1 MNRRGN
7 EGPGLLATIAI
18 VLIVIVISGYWLMN
32 SSKNFGKANDCTNNG
47 GTCQSM
53 CDITK
58 GIVPAPYSCSK
69 DGELCC
75 RSLTGGG
82 SGTANAGGTS
92 SGSGGG
98 TAVQPPS
105 FSLRQ
110 PSVTF
115 TSGTATATKYNPGS
129 TITLLA
135 GMPEEPKI
143 GFTQSTEY
151 FSTAELVKKC
161 EDYYKD
167 PMRACDKD
175 DWVTVIGIEDVGG
188 KLLASGSFRTAS
200 LSTASSSL
208 LDDKGAPIGATVTLS
223 APSEAADSKNKELKS
238 TRLSGTVTFD
248 KESKILNNYAGQT
261 LRLVIVVYSSRD
273 GQSNADVSTAIFK
286 TTQKLNIKPIYPVRI
301 VKGLDNKWT
310 REKTATVACD
320 TQNVKCKNI
329 AFKVVNAT
337 HTNIGSEEHDCGVPS
352 AAPTQL
358 TTVKPKYY
366 IVDTKTGKSTGIGY
380 DTYDQCM
387 IAESGALS
395 SSFSAAATPFFTAL
409 KSTGTADAQLANTFL
424 GFTQQSS
431 STKCR
436 SSEDIVL
443 DNSPFKIGDTYWAD
457 TFDPVT
463 QTATIRLREANM
475 AGQYLC
481 VYGQDVEDK
490 FSYIGGKG
498 QRINIDRT
506 PPLVDIKFDPF
517 TLRMQFFCQDGLPE
531 ELGVTESGCKST
543 FGVAYIGDITKFLPA
558 LVSGA
563 QSANTWC
570 PTSGY
575 STETSR
581 LRLYSGTEIKVLC
594 MRGDDNAGNSAV
606 TMATVF
612 NGYDML
618 AKALVIYLEE
628 KEND

>member
-18 VLIVIVISGYWLMN
+18 VLIVIVIAGYWLMN

-53 CDITK
+53 CDLTK

-82 SGTANAGGTS
+82 SGTANADGTPAG
-92 SGSGGG
+92 SGSG
-98 TAVQPPS
+98 TSVQPPS

-110 PSVTF
+110 PVVTF
-115 TSGTATATKYNPGS
+115 SSGTATAIKYNPGS
-129 TITLLA
+129 TITILA

-143 GFTQSTEY
+143 AFTQSTEY
-151 FSTAELVKKC
+151 FATQKLVDDCRK
-161 EDYYKD
+161 YYND
-167 PMRACDKD
+167 PMRACGRG
-175 DWVTVIGIEDVGG
+175 DWVTVIGIEDVSG
-188 KLLASGSFRTAS
+188 KLLGSFTFDTAKGTSSGPITPASGVTGS
-200 LSTASSSL
+200 
-208 LDDKGAPIGATVTLS
+208 IGTISVT
-223 APSEAADSKNKELKS
+223 APSDVKDSKNADLMS
-238 TRLSGTVTFD
+238 TRLSGTITFG
-248 KESKILNNYAGQT
+248 KESKILTDYAGQT
-261 LRLVIVVYSSRD
+261 LRLVVVVYSSQNGDQTRD
-273 GQSNADVSTAIFK
+273 AATAIFK
-286 TTQKLNIKPIYPVRI
+286 TTQKLSIKPTYPVRI

-329 AFKVVNAT
+329 AFKVVAAT
-337 HTNIGSEEHDCGVPS
+337 HTNIGSEEHDCGTV
-352 AAPTQL
+352 ANNPTQL
-358 TTVKPKYY
+358 TVVKPKYY
-366 IVDTKTGKSTGIGY
+366 IVDTKTGKTTKGPY
-380 DTYDQCM
+380 ETYDQCM

-409 KSTGTADAQLANTFL
+409 KNTGTADAELANTFL
-424 GFTQQSS
+424 GFTQQTS

-436 SSEDIVL
+436 SSEDIMEK
-443 DNSPFKIGDTYWAD
+443 SSFTIGTTYWAD
-457 TFDPVT
+457 TFDPAT

-481 VYGQDVEDK
+481 VYGQDMNGG
-490 FSYIGGKG
+490 FSYVGGKG

-506 PPLVDIKFDPF
+506 PPQVDIKFDPF

-531 ELGVTESGCKST
+531 ALGVTESGCKST

-581 LRLYSGTEIKVLC
+581 LRMYSGTEIKVLC

-628 KEND
+628 REND